1 MDKKE
6 LGIYIHIPYCK
17 QKCYYCDFISYTNPS
32 LLEQYVKAIIQELEK
47 YDLNNYNVTTIY
59 IGGGTPSYIKSE
71 YIVKILNFIKQKL
84 LKSNNQTKFEDI
96 EITIEVNPGTVDRK
110 KLEDYINCGINRLS
124 IGLQTTN
131 NILLKQIGRIHTYE
145 EFLETYKLATDIGFK
160 NINIDLM
167 LGLPNQ
173 TINDLKNS
181 LNDIIKLNPNHISVY
196 SLIIEEGTKINDML
210 TKGELKLPN
219 EEIERQMYWYVKD
232 KLELNGY
239 NHYEISN
246 FAKKGKES
254 KHNVNCWKQKEY
266 IGIGVA
272 GHSYL
277 DGIRYANCLK
287 VEDYIENMN
296 NLKDALKEIKNAE
309 SNIYEIEE
317 IQSLNDK
324 KKEFMLLGLRM
335 IDGICISEFKERY
348 VDNPIFLYRK
358 ELEKLVDENLIVID
372 GDNIRLTSKGLD
384 FANLVWEEFV

>member
-17 QKCYYCDFISYTNPS
+17 QKCYYCDFISYTNTN
-32 LLEQYVKAIIQELEK
+32 LVEQYIGAITKELKK
-47 YDLNNYNVTTIY
+47 YNLNNYNITTIY
-59 IGGGTPSYIKSE
+59 IGGGTPSSIKVE
-71 YIVKILNFIKQKL
+71 YIVKILDYIKKKL
-84 LKSNNQTKFEDI
+84 LETNNQTKFEDI
-96 EITIEVNPGTVDRK
+96 EITIEVNPGTTDRK
-110 KLEDYINCGINRLS
+110 KLENYINCGINRLS

-131 NILLKQIGRIHTYE
+131 DILLKQIGRIHTYE
-145 EFLETYKLATDIGFK
+145 EFIETYKLAKDVGFK

-173 TINDLKNS
+173 TIDDLKRS
-181 LNDIIKLNPNHISVY
+181 LKDVINLNPNHISVY

-210 TKGELKLPN
+210 ENGILELPS
-219 EEIERQMYWYVKD
+219 EETERQMYWYVKD
-232 KLELNGY
+232 MLELNGY

-266 IGIGVA
+266 IGIGVSA
-272 GHSYL
+272 HSYL
-277 DGIRYANCLK
+277 NNIRYSNCMK
-287 VEDYIENMN
+287 VEEYIENMN
-296 NLKDALKEIKNAE
+296 NLKDVYKELENNE
-309 SNIYEIEE
+309 SKIYEIEE
-317 IQSLNDK
+317 KQDLESK
-324 KKEFMLLGLRM
+324 RKEYMLLGLRM
-335 IDGICISEFKERY
+335 IEGVYISEFKEKY

-358 ELEKLVDENLIVID
+358 ELEKLVGENLIVID